1 MQKKS
6 ATIARDFDLASMDRG
21 QLEALRA
28 DIERLLEA
36 RQFEENLRRELQSH
50 LRRRSPANGR

>member
-36 RQFEENLRRELQSH
+36 RQFEENLRRELESH
-50 LRRRSPANGR
+50 LSRRSPANGR

>member
-6 ATIARDFDLASMDRG
+6 GTIARNFDLSSMDRG
-21 QLEALRA
+21 ELEALLA
-28 DIERLLEA
+28 AVERLLEA
-36 RQFEENLRRELQSH
+36 RQFEENLRRELQTH